1 MVLEKER
8 KKKTRIVCTIGPA
21 SEDKKVLT
29 KLVQAG
35 MNVMRLNFSHGD
47 FEEHG
52 GRIKTLREI
61 NKELNKNVA
70 ILLDTKGPEIRTG
83 DFVGGKTEFKKGQVS
98 TICVEDIEGTS
109 ERFTIT
115 YKDLY
120 KDVKPG
126 GFILVNDGQVE
137 LLVDH
142 IEGTD
147 IVCVAANDGEV
158 KNKRGINVPGI
169 KLGFDYL
176 SPKDISDLTFGANQP
191 FDYVAASFCRRAQ
204 DIIDIKKLLIENGR
218 NDIQI
223 LAKIENQEGVENVD
237 EILDIAD
244 GIMVA
249 RGDLGVE
256 VPAEDVP
263 LIQKSIIKKCK
274 QRGKIVITATQML
287 ESMQQNPRP
296 TRAEVSDV
304 ANAIYDGTSAIML
317 SGETAAGMYPIEAV
331 KTMVRIATRT
341 EHDINY
347 LQRFRQRRTMCNPDV
362 TNAISHATCTMAGDL
377 SAAAI
382 VTVTKS
388 GRTARMISKY
398 RPNCTIIGECLTE
411 KVCRQLNLEWG
422 VEPILITEEQDASQ
436 LFEKAVDVAE
446 MAGFVS
452 KGELVVLTG
461 GVPLGVS
468 GTTNLIKVQVAGH
481 ILVTGKGLNG
491 KKISGNL
498 CVCHSNEDLKSF
510 KDGDI
515 IVAADTTNEMM
526 AQMRQASALIV
537 EAEGANCH
545 AAIAGLSLDIPVLI
559 GAKHALD
566 VLKSSAYVELDC
578 ENGLVTAN

>member
-1 MVLEKER
+1 M
-8 KKKTRIVCTIGPA
+8 KKNEIMSKTKIVCTVGPA
-21 SEDKKVLT
+21 SESKEMLT
-29 KLVQAG
+29 KLVKAG
-35 MNVMRLNFSHGD
+35 MNVMRLNFSHGTH
-47 FEEHG
+47 EEHAEK
-52 GRIKTLREI
+52 INTLLEI
-61 NKELNKNVA
+61 NKELSTNVA

-83 DFVGGKTEFKKGQVS
+83 DFVGGKTTFKKGQTS
-98 TICVEDIEGTS
+98 IICVEDIEGTS

-126 GFILVNDGQVE
+126 GYILVNDGQVE

-176 SPKDISDLTFGANQP
+176 SPKDISDLTFGAGQP

-223 LAKIENQEGVENVD
+223 LAKIENQEGVDNVD

-304 ANAIYDGTSAIML
+304 ANAIYDGTDAIML
-317 SGETAAGMYPIEAV
+317 SGESASGLYPQEAV
-331 KTMVRIATRT
+331 MMMSKIA
-341 EHDINY
+341 
-347 LQRFRQRRTMCNPDV
+347 
-362 TNAISHATCTMAGDL
+362 
-377 SAAAI
+377 
-382 VTVTKS
+382 
-388 GRTARMISKY
+388 
-398 RPNCTIIGECLTE
+398 
-411 KVCRQLNLEWG
+411 
-422 VEPILITEEQDASQ
+422 
-436 LFEKAVDVAE
+436 
-446 MAGFVS
+446 
-452 KGELVVLTG
+452 
-461 GVPLGVS
+461 
-468 GTTNLIKVQVAGH
+468 
-481 ILVTGKGLNG
+481 
-491 KKISGNL
+491 
-498 CVCHSNEDLKSF
+498 
-510 KDGDI
+510 
-515 IVAADTTNEMM
+515 
-526 AQMRQASALIV
+526 
-537 EAEGANCH
+537 
-545 AAIAGLSLDIPVLI
+545 
-559 GAKHALD
+559 
-566 VLKSSAYVELDC
+566 
-578 ENGLVTAN
+578 

>member
-1 MVLEKER
+1 M
-8 KKKTRIVCTIGPA
+8 KKNEIMSKTKIVCTIGPA
-21 SEDKKVLT
+21 SESKEMLT
-29 KLVQAG
+29 KLVKAG
-35 MNVMRLNFSHGD
+35 MNVMRLNFSHGTH
-47 FEEHG
+47 EEHEEK
-52 GRIKTLREI
+52 INTLLEI
-61 NKELNKNVA
+61 NKELSTNVA

-83 DFVGGKTEFKKGQVS
+83 DFVGGKTSFKKGQTSV
-98 TICVEDIEGTS
+98 ICVEDIVGTS

-142 IEGTD
+142 IDGTD
-147 IVCVAANDGEV
+147 IVCVAANDGDV

-176 SPKDISDLTFGANQP
+176 SPKDISDLTFGAHQP

-223 LAKIENQEGVENVD
+223 LAKIENQEGVENVGKQYMNTAAGVENVD

-304 ANAIYDGTSAIML
+304 ANAIYDGTDAIML
-317 SGETAAGMYPIEAV
+317 SGESASGLYPQEAV
-331 KTMVRIATRT
+331 LMMSKIAHKI
-341 EHDINY
+341 ESNLDY
-347 LQRFRQRRTMCNPDV
+347 QSLQRQAIRTAPDD
-362 TNAISHATCTMAGDL
+362 TSEAICMSVAEIAYKFNV
-377 SAAAI
+377 AAI
-382 VTVTKS
+382 IAFTESGFTARKMARYRTKS
-388 GRTARMISKY
+388 R
-398 RPNCTIIGECLTE
+398 IIAATPSLKT
-411 KVCRQLNLEWG
+411 VRALALNWG
-422 VEPILITEEQDASQ
+422 V
-436 LFEKAVDVAE
+436 KAVPCKPLNSRISMIDYASIIARENGVKP
-446 MAGFVS
+446 GQKIIV
-452 KGELVVLTG
+452 TG
-461 GVPLGVS
+461 GTPGVK
-468 GTTNLIKVQVAGH
+468 GTTSYLELIEVK
-481 ILVTGKGLNG
+481 
-491 KKISGNL
+491 
-498 CVCHSNEDLKSF
+498 
-510 KDGDI
+510 
-515 IVAADTTNEMM
+515 
-526 AQMRQASALIV
+526 
-537 EAEGANCH
+537 
-545 AAIAGLSLDIPVLI
+545 
-559 GAKHALD
+559 
-566 VLKSSAYVELDC
+566 
-578 ENGLVTAN
+578 